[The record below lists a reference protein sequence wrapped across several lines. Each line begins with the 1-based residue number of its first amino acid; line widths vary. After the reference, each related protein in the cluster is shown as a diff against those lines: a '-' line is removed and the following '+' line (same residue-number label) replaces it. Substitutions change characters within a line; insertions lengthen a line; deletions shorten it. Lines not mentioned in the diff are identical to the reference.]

1 MNKTKRS
8 ELQQGLIFIC
18 LLCVIYSYFCIK
30 NMLPFPDPYVLPRYE
45 SLYTVS
51 GIIEKD
57 MAESHLVGRVHTG
70 RPTLLFINDGNKT
83 DFYLCS
89 RFFIGSCSYFKKNWE
104 HITLSSDVYAVPIH
118 AKWYPYMK
126 EKLIYEAEVDGKPMF
141 NYNEMVDGYKYDY
154 KQRLTQIENEK
165 KDLKK
170 ALIILLI
177 TLVIVIKNE
186 WKNRKV

>member
-18 LLCVIYSYFCIK
+18 FLCVIYSYFCIK
-30 NMLPFPDPYVLPRYE
+30 NMLPFPEPYVPPRYE
-45 SLYTVS
+45 NLYTVS

-57 MAESHLVGRVHTG
+57 MAESHLVGRVRTG

-89 RFFIGSCSYFKKNWE
+89 RFFIGGCGYFTENGN
-104 HITLSSDVYAVPIH
+104 HITLSSDMYAVEIK
-118 AKWYPYMK
+118 AKWYPYMN
-126 EKLIYEAEVDGKPMF
+126 EKLIYEADVDGQPTF
-141 NYNEMVDGYKYDY
+141 NYRDMVDGYKYDY
-154 KQRLTQIENEK
+154 KRKLTKIEDEK

-170 ALIILLI
+170 SLIILLI
-177 TLVIVIKNE
+177 ALVMVIKNE
-186 WKNRKV
+186 WKTRKF